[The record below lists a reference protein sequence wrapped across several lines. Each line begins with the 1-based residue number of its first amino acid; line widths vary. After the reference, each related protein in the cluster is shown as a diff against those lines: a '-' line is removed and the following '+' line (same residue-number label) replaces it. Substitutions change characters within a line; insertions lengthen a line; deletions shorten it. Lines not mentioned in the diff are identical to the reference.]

1 MLDFFLSELQIE
13 IIKSFLKLRNIFFYG
28 LLIFLFFLILSDNNS
43 LQLMPSG
50 NVFVERLNS
59 IKELET
65 TMYVTNNQQA
75 MDFIWKRESG
85 LQVKASITDV
95 FLVPE
100 YVDIDHPDD
109 NQYFLQSSFIHS
121 EVKQTFRNILKN
133 YCRYVLLFLY

>member
-1 MLDFFLSELQIE
+1 
-13 IIKSFLKLRNIFFYG
+13 
-28 LLIFLFFLILSDNNS
+28 
-43 LQLMPSG
+43 MPSG

-133 YCRYVLLFLY
+133 YCRYVSSILK